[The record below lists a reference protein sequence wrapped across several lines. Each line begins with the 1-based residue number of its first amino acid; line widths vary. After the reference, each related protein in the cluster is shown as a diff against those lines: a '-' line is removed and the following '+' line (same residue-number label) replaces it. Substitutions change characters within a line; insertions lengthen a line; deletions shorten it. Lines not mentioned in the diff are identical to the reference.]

1 MTSKNNLYIGLGML
15 ALSFATVA
23 LSEEIPLFLSDEIV
37 VTATRIPQKLS
48 DTLRA
53 VTIINAKDIE
63 QSGQLTL
70 AQVLQQFGGVEISS
84 SGGHGS
90 AASIFIRGANSAHTL
105 VLIDGQR
112 IASATALSLWNPL

>member
-1 MTSKNNLYIGLGML
+1 MTSKITLHAGLGML
-15 ALSFATVA
+15 AVSFATA
-23 LSEEIPLFLSDEIV
+23 AFAEETPLYVSSEIV
-37 VTATRIPQKLS
+37 VTAARIPQKLS

-84 SGGHGS
+84 NGGHGND
-90 AASIFIRGANSAHTL
+90 ASVFIRGANSAHTL

-112 IASATALSLWNPL
+112 IASATL